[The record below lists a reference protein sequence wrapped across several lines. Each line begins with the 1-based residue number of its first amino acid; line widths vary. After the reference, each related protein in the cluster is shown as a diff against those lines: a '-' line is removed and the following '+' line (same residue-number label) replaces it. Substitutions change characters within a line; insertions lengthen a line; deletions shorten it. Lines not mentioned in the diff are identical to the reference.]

1 MKNNKGLLIALLV
14 VGTLLLAALVANLL
28 QGGVWILEG
37 LNGAD
42 GKDGVSGENGANGV
56 DGVNGKSAYELA
68 VEDGF
73 QGSLHEWLL
82 SLAVRGADG
91 ENGKNGVSGDGVS
104 DVKVNAQGELLVT
117 LTDGTVLNAGK
128 VAAQGSENGGS
139 FSGEVDEEGFLE
151 VYEMVTQFKQYTLT
165 LRETPQVDSNGY
177 PIGKALYYID
187 KGTEILRIGVNEET
201 GFSRLLYNGN
211 PCYAYSSNFELKYI
225 YEGELPEVH
234 LPEQMVL
241 TKGEKTWFMTDAIV
255 KDLPSD
261 MTVTYLYDGTGSCV
275 SNGDRSFCVTPTAVG
290 NATLTLSLG
299 KYDSGEWRTVFRQT
313 VNITVVEKNTAASLT
328 GMFIGD
334 SRVSDGAMV
343 DMLYEKMPNLTLLG
357 TLKSA
362 GDGVPHEG
370 RGSWS
375 TQHYMEDTEY
385 AGRTNAFYNPATD
398 SFDFS
403 YYMSRNAPT
412 AELDFVVICLGAND
426 SFSKASVENLQT
438 MVQSIQAYAQAKGR
452 KIQVLV
458 MTEYLSPADGY
469 YLTTSGGTDVAK
481 IRANQFRYFT
491 YLNEAF
497 GGREDEGIVLLPN
510 YLCINDWSDW
520 DKETVS
526 TENGD
531 EKKIT
536 DIVHL
541 GPSGYR
547 KQATML
553 MSYLFRMAE
562 S

>member
-1 MKNNKGLLIALLV
+1 MFNYLIYSIPKDRCCLIKIRQSPARQKTLVLPDFELWFEKGSVERSIYHNRKKRGAENNTGVLALLYSK
-14 VGTLLLAALVANLL
+14 L
-28 QGGVWILEG
+28 IF
-37 LNGAD
+37 
-42 GKDGVSGENGANGV
+42 
-56 DGVNGKSAYELA
+56 SA
-68 VEDGF
+68 VF
-73 QGSLHEWLL
+73 FR
-82 SLAVRGADG
+82 SLATPLLTTRH
-91 ENGKNGVSGDGVS
+91 NLSI
-104 DVKVNAQGELLVT
+104 NASQPEINFQSGELLVT

-128 VAAQGSENGGS
+128 VAAQGGGSTDGS
-139 FSGEVDEEGFLE
+139 FSTEPDEQGFVE

-165 LRETPQVDSNGY
+165 LRETPQVDGDGY

-187 KGTEILRIGVNEET
+187 KGAEILRIGINEET

-234 LPEQMVL
+234 LPERMVL
-241 TKGEKTWFMTDAIV
+241 TKGEKAWFMTDAIV

-275 SNGDRSFCVTPTAVG
+275 SDGGRSFSVMPTAAG
-290 NATLTLSLG
+290 EATLTLQLG

-313 VNITVVEKNTAASLT
+313 VEITVVEKNTTVAFT
-328 GMFIGD
+328 GMLIGD

-362 GDGVPHEG
+362 GDAVPHEG
-370 RGSWS
+370 RGGWS

-403 YYMSRNAPT
+403 YYMSQNAPT
-412 AELDFVVICLGAND
+412 AQLDFVVICLGAND
-426 SFSKASVENLQT
+426 GFSKASVGNIQA
-438 MVQSIQAYAQAKGR
+438 MVQSIRTYAQAKGR
-452 KIQVLV
+452 EIQVLI

-469 YLTTSGGTDVAK
+469 YLTTSGGMDVAK
-481 IRANQFRYFT
+481 MRANQFRYFT

-497 GGREDEGIVLLPN
+497 GGKEDEGVVLLPN
-510 YLCINDWSDW
+510 YLCINDWGDW
-520 DKETVS
+520 GKETVS

-531 EKKIT
+531 EEKIT
-536 DIVHL
+536 DVVHL
-541 GPSGYR
+541 GTSGYR
-547 KQATML
+547 KQATVL